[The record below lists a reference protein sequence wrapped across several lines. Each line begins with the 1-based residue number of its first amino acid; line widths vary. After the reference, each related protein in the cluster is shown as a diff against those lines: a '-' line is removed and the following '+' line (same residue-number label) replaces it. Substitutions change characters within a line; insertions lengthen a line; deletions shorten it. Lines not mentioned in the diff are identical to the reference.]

1 MEIKHHSD
9 DSSSSSSEH
18 CGKTFFSHVITLY
31 LADAYGI
38 AVPGVEF
45 RVKLSII
52 KDVIAPGVTH
62 VTIQIENP
70 INFVTGPYA
79 NNLYELNNPVSEIID
94 GAPGL
99 FLPPPQ
105 NGGYLYT
112 KDGFLPCDIR
122 PNSVMTRTY
131 FGPSNNGQNIPF
143 NYVISATPPPDVSGV
158 LVTPPGPGYLI
169 RVTNSGGLVIEGI
182 GTLGNI
188 IPPGTQQLLPT
199 TFSYIRRL
207 NIRLGKNTQIST
219 GAINIAQYDN
229 PSPPTTG
236 SRDNVRDHH
245 VNDAWANRVWFAW
258 ADNSNIPNPPANPG
272 VMNLAYAF
280 GEVKH
285 EKLHMNPAQFL
296 PTPNTLYVW
305 DTAVAINRT
314 NPNNIV
320 ISYGLIDNNSPGDG
334 LPFSTVCAAVSFDGG
349 QTWASNGATN
359 VQPTGMFD
367 GIPTGFG
374 DLPGVRADKFGN
386 FWYMYSNLADD
397 FGDIINVPAIMASSD
412 GGRTWTQ
419 VYTFPYDYT
428 NPIDLYGYPSLCF
441 GGDGQGNY
449 GVQMLADFFLGPDLI
464 NGYPVRAFIPITGL
478 GQWNVGAV
486 QEAPLPW
493 LLNNIFTA
501 SITASEDGKVWTY
514 GSASGLDPAGYVFP
528 GGFTNNRLVYK
539 SPGPI
544 DQNYAGPWGVVR
556 YNSLSDSIYYPVW
569 QANPLFGFFQSVQN
583 NIYDEK
589 RKALYVILNATYP
602 ELSNN
607 SKIYLVISR
616 DNGSTWSNPI
626 FINSDDKN
634 NRGFMSMA
642 LDATTGNL
650 VLGWYDARN
659 YKDGLSFNYWGA
671 VFPSK
676 YLDELVEE
684 IPLSNPVY
692 AIPNGGYDVVPI
704 DDGTKSAKDTPKAA
718 TPAPKGAKNSV
729 KRRIPAR
736 LQARIARKLNKKP

>member
-1 MEIKHHSD
+1 MEIPVIFFPVNQKTDPKFYQMEGKHNCD
-9 DSSSSSSEH
+9 DSSSSGSEE
-18 CGKTFFSHVITLY
+18 CGKIFFPHVMTLY

-45 RVKLSII
+45 RVKLGII
-52 KDVIAPGVTH
+52 KEVLACGVIQ

-79 NNLYELNNPVSEIID
+79 NNFYETNNPISEIID
-94 GAPGL
+94 GVPGL

-112 KDGFLPCDIR
+112 KDGFLPSDLR
-122 PNSVMTRTY
+122 PNSVLTRAY

-143 NYVISATPPPDVSGV
+143 NYVINDTPPPDVSGV
-158 LVTPPGPGYLI
+158 LVTPPSPGYLI

-199 TFSYIRRL
+199 TFSYIRKP
-207 NIRLGKNTQIST
+207 NIRIGKNTQIST
-219 GAINIAQYDN
+219 GAINIVQYTL
-229 PSPPTTG
+229 PPVTLG
-236 SRDNVRDHH
+236 NSNNVRDHH
-245 VNDAWANRVWFAW
+245 VNDAWNNVVGFAW
-258 ADNSNIPNPPANPG
+258 ADNSNIPNAASNPN

-280 GEVKH
+280 GVVKC
-285 EKLHMNPAQFL
+285 EKLQMRPAQFL
-296 PTPNTLYVW
+296 PTPNTMYVW

-314 NPNNIV
+314 NSNNIV
-320 ISYGLIDNNSPGDG
+320 ISYGLIDFNSPGDG

-349 QTWASNGATN
+349 QTWVSNGATN
-359 VQPTGMFD
+359 VQPTGMFE
-367 GIPTGFG
+367 GTPGGFG

-386 FWYMYSNLADD
+386 FWYMYSNLLDD
-397 FGDIINVPAIMASSD
+397 FGDVINVPAIMASSD
-412 GGRTWTQ
+412 GGLTWTQ

-428 NPIDLYGYPSLCF
+428 NPIDLYDYPSLCF

-449 GVQMLADFFLGPDLI
+449 GVQMVADFFPGPDII

-478 GQWNVGAV
+478 GSWNVGAV
-486 QEAPLPW
+486 QEAPLTW
-493 LLNNIFTA
+493 FANNIFVA
-501 SITASEDGKVWTY
+501 SIAASEDGRVWTY
-514 GSASGLDPAGYVFP
+514 GSAAGLDPAGYAFP
-528 GGFTNNRLVYK
+528 GGFTNNRVVYK

-544 DQNYAGPWGVVR
+544 DQNYAGPFGVIR

-569 QANPLFGFFQSVQN
+569 QAAPLFGFFQSVQT

-589 RKALYVILNATYP
+589 RKALYAILNATYS

-659 YKDGLSFNYWGA
+659 YENGLSFNYWGA

-684 IPLSNPVY
+684 IPFSNPVY
-692 AIPNGGYDVVPI
+692 AIPNGGYDVVP
-704 DDGTKSAKDTPKAA
+704 
-718 TPAPKGAKNSV
+718 
-729 KRRIPAR
+729 RF
-736 LQARIARKLNKKP
+736 Q